1 MRRSSSPHLCLQ
13 FEFELDAVKVGH
25 KAKRQDWSIRHGRTI
40 FKTDR
45 DQDHLLVS
53 RLPNWKQTK
62 RKPFMD
68 FENTVTI
75 FSGAHGVGTASVHL
89 LLDHLEVLK
98 RLEAFAATCEFW
110 QALIT
115 VTSTKTDAH
124 PIIGSSRMIGLAISN
139 NIICERVRVI

>member
-1 MRRSSSPHLCLQ
+1 MARR
-13 FEFELDAVKVGH
+13 A
-25 KAKRQDWSIRHGRTI
+25 R
-40 FKTDR
+40 
-45 DQDHLLVS
+45 S
-53 RLPNWKQTK
+53 RLSARYHRQILRTEQPW
-62 RKPFMD
+62 
-68 FENTVTI
+68 
-75 FSGAHGVGTASVHL
+75 VGTASVHL